1 MTTQEKDKW
10 LRLSQRYRKLG
21 VTAVNGAFAELENNL
36 WEEGWSGNPLSYR
49 QTDHGIY
56 IEVMLRSIGEISLTK
71 TMMTSGIK

>member
-36 WEEGWSGNPLSYR
+36 WEEGWSPILGQKNKQPSGTGLYQR
-49 QTDHGIY
+49 EKNQT
-56 IEVMLRSIGEISLTK
+56 
-71 TMMTSGIK
+71 